1 MVFAY
6 HYLDESHDI
15 HAAKAAGKVP
25 QRGWA
30 AISRVVSHSGEP
42 ASKLIWIYAIG
53 MGAFHGMTA
62 ILALFLAFRFG
73 VTEKTIGY
81 VFMYIGVIS
90 VFTRAVVLGKL
101 VDTLG
106 EAMLSRLGLTLLA
119 IGLVAMPLAPGLGTM
134 AIAVALIPLGTA
146 FTFPCVSGMLSRVVS
161 QHERGLYMGVQQTFG
176 GVARV
181 VAPIWAGWSFDM
193 LGKGVPFYTGAGM
206 VVGAM
211 LLGIGI
217 EHAAGLERAKA

>member
-1 MVFAY
+1 
-6 HYLDESHDI
+6 
-15 HAAKAAGKVP
+15 
-25 QRGWA
+25 
-30 AISRVVSHSGEP
+30 
-42 ASKLIWIYAIG
+42 
-53 MGAFHGMTA
+53 
-62 ILALFLAFRFG
+62 
-73 VTEKTIGY
+73 
-81 VFMYIGVIS
+81 
-90 VFTRAVVLGKL
+90 
-101 VDTLG
+101 
-106 EAMLSRLGLTLLA
+106 
-119 IGLVAMPLAPGLGTM
+119 
-134 AIAVALIPLGTA
+134 
-146 FTFPCVSGMLSRVVS
+146 MLSRVVS